1 MKKNYEIP
9 NSNFTYNRTNSISF
23 IYDSFSSMVKE
34 EKLIE
39 KNLFPIKARIISNKS
54 NPMSA
59 INYYIAQD
67 KRMEYGIGIDS
78 LRGEIIISIL

>member
-1 MKKNYEIP
+1 MEYSKPKILIDIEEYEYLKSLD
-9 NSNFTYNRTNSISF
+9 N
-23 IYDSFSSMVKE
+23 KE

-39 KNLFPIKARIISNKS
+39 KDLFPIKARIISNKS
-54 NPMSA
+54 NSTSV

-67 KRMEYGIGIDS
+67 KKIEYGIGIDS